1 MESSNTEKPQ
11 TRSSLSRSF
20 HANESEVLH
29 GRQSLG
35 GQHLYFNK
43 RIRELETELDTIKHS
58 QVIFTQHKVIAERDL
73 TVARLNHKISE
84 QDLFIKTLS
93 RELNNFGEGSS
104 LLEKINQLLHKLEQ
118 SEEDQRTLQKKV
130 AYFEALAAEG
140 YLPSADFLTKDQDHI
155 KRQAELESELRA
167 KNEDLRIMEKRLN
180 ELKENRNELSEYTMT
195 LEEKIKKYEDDK
207 STNSEGIIKKDQII
221 EKLEDQ
227 LSSLEQTSKDVED
240 YFLQQINRK
249 TTAMQNEIKDL
260 ENKLKLQAIAK
271 DERVEALNI
280 QLQDQINKFE
290 QLKKEYT
297 VAKEKNDELAN
308 ITQNFDAKVL
318 EVTDKLTAKFRRTE
332 EELREKMSN
341 LAREKAAL
349 EQMLS
354 EACIDTRPS
363 ISVGISFEDEMRNL
377 EEFRPSWVHVNTNVD
392 ELNSRIGQLKL
403 EIIEKDR
410 IIEETQAE
418 AENYR
423 RALLD
428 RDSSSDRFHTSSFLV
443 INLHAN
449 ESEVLQGRVS
459 VGDQHLDF
467 TKRISELESELN
479 DLKHSQVLFTQD
491 EAIAERDLTLAR
503 LQHDISEQDLL
514 IKSIS
519 HELNNFGEG
528 SSLLEKINY
537 VLLKLNQSE
546 EDQRILNIK
555 LANFEAQ
562 AAEDQDHIKRQAEL
576 ERELRSKHEE
586 LSIIEKQLKDSNQ
599 NRNEL
604 LEYTMT
610 LEEKIKKYE
619 DDKST
624 NSEGVIKRDQ
634 IIQKLENQL
643 SSLEQSSKDE
653 LNLKITAMKNEIEDL
668 ENKLTL
674 QASAKDEQVEALN
687 IQIRNLMN
695 EFEHLKKEYDAA
707 KEKNDELAK
716 ITQNFDAKMLE
727 VSDALTAKF
736 RESEE
741 EFRERI
747 QNLSSEKTALEQM
760 LSEACVDKSNSI
772 ARGISYEDEIRNLN
786 ANIDEL
792 KSSIGKMKLEI
803 IEKDRIIEQ
812 TQATAEGYRRALVDR
827 DSSSGRNDT
836 SNSIIRS
843 FPANEVE
850 VLHGRLSLGGQHL
863 HFTKRIRELETEL
876 DTLKHS
882 QYKIIAERD
891 LTVAKLHHDIS
902 KQELLITSLSRE
914 LNNFGEGSSLIEK
927 INKLLHKLEQSEE
940 DQRSL
945 KKKVAYFE
953 ALAAEGYLPSPDIL
967 TKDQDHIKRQAE
979 LESELRVKDDDLR
992 IMEKRLNELKENRNE
1007 LSEYTARLEEKIKK
1021 FEDDKTDY
1029 SGEIKEKD
1037 QIIEKLEDQ
1046 LFSIEQ
1052 SSKDEQDFFF
1062 QQLNRKTTAMQNEIK
1077 DLENKLKLQAIA
1089 KDERVEALNIQLQ
1102 DQINKFEQLKKEYT
1116 VAKEKNDE
1124 LANITQ
1130 NFDAKVLEVTDK
1142 LAAKFRRTEEEL
1154 REKISNLA
1162 REKAALEQ
1170 MLSEAR
1176 MDTRPSIS
1184 VGISFEDELR
1194 NLEEVRPS
1202 WIDVNYNADE
1212 LNSRIGHLKLEI
1224 KEKDRIIEEAQAD
1237 AENYRRALLDRDR
1250 LIQLHNKERENS
1262 KEEVAALN
1270 LKIVRFIIE
1279 T

>member
-104 LLEKINQLLHKLEQ
+104 LLEKISDLLHKLEQ

-221 EKLEDQ
+221 EKLENQ

-240 YFLQQINRK
+240 YFLQQI
-249 TTAMQNEIKDL
+249 
-260 ENKLKLQAIAK
+260 
-271 DERVEALNI
+271 
-280 QLQDQINKFE
+280 
-290 QLKKEYT
+290 
-297 VAKEKNDELAN
+297 
-308 ITQNFDAKVL
+308 
-318 EVTDKLTAKFRRTE
+318 
-332 EELREKMSN
+332 
-341 LAREKAAL
+341 
-349 EQMLS
+349 
-354 EACIDTRPS
+354 
-363 ISVGISFEDEMRNL
+363 
-377 EEFRPSWVHVNTNVD
+377 
-392 ELNSRIGQLKL
+392 
-403 EIIEKDR
+403 
-410 IIEETQAE
+410 
-418 AENYR
+418 
-423 RALLD
+423 
-428 RDSSSDRFHTSSFLV
+428 
-443 INLHAN
+443 
-449 ESEVLQGRVS
+449 
-459 VGDQHLDF
+459 
-467 TKRISELESELN
+467 
-479 DLKHSQVLFTQD
+479 
-491 EAIAERDLTLAR
+491 
-503 LQHDISEQDLL
+503 
-514 IKSIS
+514 
-519 HELNNFGEG
+519 
-528 SSLLEKINY
+528 
-537 VLLKLNQSE
+537 
-546 EDQRILNIK
+546 
-555 LANFEAQ
+555 
-562 AAEDQDHIKRQAEL
+562 
-576 ERELRSKHEE
+576 
-586 LSIIEKQLKDSNQ
+586 
-599 NRNEL
+599 
-604 LEYTMT
+604 
-610 LEEKIKKYE
+610 
-619 DDKST
+619 
-624 NSEGVIKRDQ
+624 
-634 IIQKLENQL
+634 
-643 SSLEQSSKDE
+643 
-653 LNLKITAMKNEIEDL
+653 
-668 ENKLTL
+668 
-674 QASAKDEQVEALN
+674 
-687 IQIRNLMN
+687 
-695 EFEHLKKEYDAA
+695 
-707 KEKNDELAK
+707 
-716 ITQNFDAKMLE
+716 
-727 VSDALTAKF
+727 
-736 RESEE
+736 
-741 EFRERI
+741 
-747 QNLSSEKTALEQM
+747 
-760 LSEACVDKSNSI
+760 
-772 ARGISYEDEIRNLN
+772 
-786 ANIDEL
+786 
-792 KSSIGKMKLEI
+792 
-803 IEKDRIIEQ
+803 
-812 TQATAEGYRRALVDR
+812 
-827 DSSSGRNDT
+827 
-836 SNSIIRS
+836 
-843 FPANEVE
+843 
-850 VLHGRLSLGGQHL
+850 
-863 HFTKRIRELETEL
+863 
-876 DTLKHS
+876 
-882 QYKIIAERD
+882 
-891 LTVAKLHHDIS
+891 
-902 KQELLITSLSRE
+902 
-914 LNNFGEGSSLIEK
+914 
-927 INKLLHKLEQSEE
+927 
-940 DQRSL
+940 
-945 KKKVAYFE
+945 
-953 ALAAEGYLPSPDIL
+953 
-967 TKDQDHIKRQAE
+967 
-979 LESELRVKDDDLR
+979 
-992 IMEKRLNELKENRNE
+992 
-1007 LSEYTARLEEKIKK
+1007 
-1021 FEDDKTDY
+1021 
-1029 SGEIKEKD
+1029 
-1037 QIIEKLEDQ
+1037 
-1046 LFSIEQ
+1046 
-1052 SSKDEQDFFF
+1052 
-1062 QQLNRKTTAMQNEIK
+1062 NRKTTAMQNEIK